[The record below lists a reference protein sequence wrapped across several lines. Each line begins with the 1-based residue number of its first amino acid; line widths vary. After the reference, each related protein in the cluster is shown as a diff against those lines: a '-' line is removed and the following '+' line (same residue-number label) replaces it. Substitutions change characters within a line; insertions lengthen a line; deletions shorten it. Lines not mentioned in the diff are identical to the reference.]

1 MRLFAATFIL
11 SLFLGT
17 AALAGG
23 PSSDGPEQRVA
34 QKTIVVQPDNDN
46 TGLII
51 VAALGLIGTLGAAII
66 TTRNRK
72 G

>member
-1 MRLFAATFIL
+1 MRLFLAASL
-11 SLFLGT
+11 LGLFLSTG
-17 AALAGG
+17 ALAMNGAQEE
-23 PSSDGPEQRVA
+23 EQMT

-51 VAALGLIGTLGAAII
+51 VAGIGLIGTLGAAII